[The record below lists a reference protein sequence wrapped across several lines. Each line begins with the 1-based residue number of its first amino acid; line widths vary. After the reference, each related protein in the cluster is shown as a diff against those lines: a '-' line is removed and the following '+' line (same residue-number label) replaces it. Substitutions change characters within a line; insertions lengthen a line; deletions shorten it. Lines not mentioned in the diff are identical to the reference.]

1 LGIHRKHW
9 RVAVER
15 TVLASVRAFHFLH
28 KVRFGGLSETKRPDL
43 GSERSDAVSSD
54 SAEGGGLKR
63 KPRRH
68 EAGEAQNCT
77 DSDSSTVDD
86 LTEQPRPSSRAR
98 RTQAPRPTTT
108 AAADR
113 LLIAHSAN
121 ATDPRQT
128 SPRAHRASTLSR
140 VHGGKS
146 KRRTRK
152 ADMARAH
159 IVTVAERD
167 SMLSVSGRP
176 HRLCRQQQLKR
187 KRCGRASIASV
198 FDTDDPDHRPIQRHR
213 HAPAD
218 PPDLK
223 TLWTHWRRM
232 EPRKRRR
239 T

>member
-1 LGIHRKHW
+1 MN
-9 RVAVER
+9 
-15 TVLASVRAFHFLH
+15 
-28 KVRFGGLSETKRPDL
+28 SEH
-43 GSERSDAVSSD
+43 SDAVNSNI
-54 SAEGGGLKR
+54 AEGVGTKR
-63 KPRRH
+63 KPHRS
-68 EAGEAQNCT
+68 EAGDAQNCT
-77 DSDSSTVDD
+77 DSDSSTVND
-86 LTEQPRPSSRAR
+86 LTEKPRPSSRAR
-98 RTQAPRPTTT
+98 RTQAPRSTTT

-140 VHGGKS
+140 VHGGIS

-176 HRLCRQQQLKR
+176 HRICRQQQLKR
-187 KRCGRASIASV
+187 KRCGRASITSV
-198 FDTDDPDHRPIQRHR
+198 FDTDDPDHRPIQQHR
-213 HAPAD
+213 HVPED
-218 PPDLK
+218 PPDSEM
-223 TLWTHWRRM
+223 LWTHWRRM